1 MGYNVLFSDE
11 INVEVGSR
19 KNRVMLR
26 RTPHEKMHP
35 DCSMHRTK
43 QGSGSIGIWACM
55 NFEGVG
61 CFKLFDGRLDSQR
74 HLDILDNYLM
84 SSIDIFRKDMG
95 IIFQQDNAPC
105 HTAKICKQ
113 WFEENNIKIMS
124 WPANRPDLN
133 CIENLWSWLDHN
145 LVKLKQKI
153 WTS

>member
-1 MGYNVLFSDE
+1 
-11 INVEVGSR
+11 
-19 KNRVMLR
+19 MLR

-43 QGSGSIGIWACM
+43 QGSGSISFWACM
-55 NFEGVG
+55 NNEGVG
-61 CFKLFDGRLDSQR
+61 FFKLFDGRLDSQR
-74 HLDILDNYLM
+74 YLDILDNYLM

-124 WPANRPDLN
+124 
-133 CIENLWSWLDHN
+133 
-145 LVKLKQKI
+145 
-153 WTS
+153 